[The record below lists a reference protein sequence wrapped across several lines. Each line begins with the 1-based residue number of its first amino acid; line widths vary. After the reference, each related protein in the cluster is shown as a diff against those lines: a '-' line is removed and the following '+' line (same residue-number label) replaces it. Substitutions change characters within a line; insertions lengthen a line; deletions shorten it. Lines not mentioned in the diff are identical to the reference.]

1 MRKALLV
8 AAAAIG
14 MIGPVEA
21 ENRDF
26 GYKLSTYDMCAGLL
40 LSVAWRLEAVGES
53 ELSQHYQNGADTHSI
68 TAVAERHIM
77 DDPTV
82 TRERM
87 LISAHAFANVLNT
100 EATKDLARKCDAM
113 VPVLKEVNHALG
125 TEG

>member
-21 ENRDF
+21 ENRDI

-77 DDPTV
+77 DDPTD

-87 LISAHAFANVLNT
+87 LISAHAFANVLNI